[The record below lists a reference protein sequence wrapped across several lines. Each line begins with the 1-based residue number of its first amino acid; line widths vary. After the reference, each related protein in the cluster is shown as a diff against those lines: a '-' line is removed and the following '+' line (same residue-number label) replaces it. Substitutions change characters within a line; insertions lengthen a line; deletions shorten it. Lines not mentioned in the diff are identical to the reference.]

1 MSFASAKDKRI
12 CVIMLLNVL
21 ISNGS
26 ASEMKMAEDLCVTKI
41 KSEIGNSHYNPRFK
55 GILFILKRGDMN

>member
-1 MSFASAKDKRI
+1 MSIASAQDKTI
-12 CVIMLLNVL
+12 CVILLLNVR

-26 ASEMKMAEDLCVTKI
+26 ASEMQMVDDLCVTKI

-55 GILFILKRGDMN
+55 GIFLF